1 MSTTPLGEKSSQEL
15 RVADVFAAAPGSQR
29 VLLAAMEACRE
40 PRTPDELDE
49 LMGALLSKNRS
60 VSGPVELR
68 ALLEKYG
75 ALAYQKSDEE
85 LAAEQAREHG
95 EEADLAIDADG
106 NLVVAAP
113 APGRWVLTEEGRA
126 FVDSDPQGSYALELL
141 EREGHYAPVYLRLL
155 EFVADEPRTKPQI
168 DHVID
173 ADPLLQEP
181 RMFAGHFVGELEK
194 AGALE
199 WDDAWRITEVGEAL
213 LRDLRTSA

>member
-1 MSTTPLGEKSSQEL
+1 MDTTPLGKKPSQESQ
-15 RVADVFAAAPGSQR
+15 VAAVFAAAPGNQR

-60 VSGPVELR
+60 VFGPVELR

-75 ALAYQKSDEE
+75 ALVYQKSNEE
-85 LAAEQAREHG
+85 VAADQARERG
-95 EEADLAIDADG
+95 EETDLATDADG
-106 NLVVAAP
+106 NLVVATP

-141 EREGHYAPVYLRLL
+141 EREGYYAPVYLRLL
-155 EFVADEPRTKPQI
+155 EFVAEEPRGKPQI

-199 WDDAWRITEVGEAL
+199 WDDAWAITEVGEAL
-213 LRDLRTSA
+213 LRDLRASA